1 MVCLSFLTK
10 IRRLAEYFSDDWR
23 LFIPIVGGIALLKR
37 KKMTLNISL
46 KSSISLYSFL
56 SLNFCPHFF
65 ITSITGSKDR
75 PNSVKEYSTL
85 GGTTG

>member
-1 MVCLSFLTK
+1 MVCFSFLPK

-23 LFIPIVGGIALLKR
+23 KFDPTVGRTILLKR

-46 KSSISLYSFL
+46 KSSIIFYSFL
-56 SLNFCPHFF
+56 SLKSCPHFF
-65 ITSITGSKDR
+65 ITSITGSKER
-75 PNSVKEYSTL
+75 PKSVKEYSTL